1 MVSSSHNEYRGST
14 TLLISELSDDS
25 NSDELSFGGPKDMF
39 GAKEDQDSIH
49 QHRNPMSEVN
59 SSKSSGLKMSS
70 LSAGSE
76 SSQIL
81 IAEHMA
87 EAALAV
93 SRTHD
98 TISSFTS
105 D

>member
-59 SSKSSGLKMSS
+59 SSKSSKMSS